1 MPRLPHFILA
11 LALSIAAT
19 LPARAQDEVIPF
31 ANDDPAMSAAIQ
43 TAQSHLSEVL
53 TATINEFGIGHPA
66 LSLKVA
72 FPVEADDMDTEVIWL
87 SDISL
92 AQEGMAGTLANE
104 PVNMPGLHFGDEVR
118 FAQDMIYDWG
128 LVGPDGKILGHYTTR
143 VLLEDLPEE
152 QAAPI
157 RAQLADDPLPEAWR

>member
-1 MPRLPHFILA
+1 MPRPLRLVLAILFT
-11 LALSIAAT
+11 LAAT
-19 LPARAQDEVIPF
+19 LPARAQDEVIAF
-31 ANDDPAMSAAIQ
+31 SDSDPAMNAAIE
-43 TAQSHLSEVL
+43 TARSHLGEVL
-53 TATINEFGIGHPA
+53 TATINDFGVGHPA

-72 FPVEADDMDTEVIWL
+72 FPVEAADMDTEVIWI

-92 AQEGMAGTLANE
+92 AQEGMAGKLANE

-118 FAQDMIYDWG
+118 FEQSMIYDWG
-128 LVGPDGKILGHYTTR
+128 LAGPDGKILGHYTTR
-143 VLLEDLPEE
+143 VLLDGLPQD